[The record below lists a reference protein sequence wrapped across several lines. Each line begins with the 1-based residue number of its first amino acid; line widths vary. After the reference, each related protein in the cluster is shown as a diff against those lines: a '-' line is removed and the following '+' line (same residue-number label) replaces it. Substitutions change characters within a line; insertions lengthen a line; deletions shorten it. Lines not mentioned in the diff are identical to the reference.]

1 MAKKH
6 SGTEDVSDTSKKDKS
21 QKVPQRDKLKHDLN
35 IYHRDDLTEKQK
47 QYLDIIL
54 DKKTNIV
61 FLSGPSGSSKTFLS
75 LYAGLMALNSKTQ
88 SDILYLRSA
97 IESASKSL
105 GALPGD
111 ILEKVNPYLS
121 PLHDK
126 LEELLPSNEA
136 TMLIKENRISGNVVN
151 FIRGSSWNARF
162 VIVDEGQ
169 NLTHLELKTVMT
181 RLGKYSK
188 LIILGDPSQ
197 SDLNGKSAF
206 MPYFDLFNSE
216 ESKDYGIH
224 CLSFSRQDI
233 VRSRILGY
241 ILDRIEGTYTPPIN
255 QEPMFIK

>member
-6 SGTEDVSDTSKKDKS
+6 VGTEETVDGHKKDKS
-21 QKVPQRDKLKHDLN
+21 QKVPQRDKLKHELN

-47 QYLDIIL
+47 QYLEIIL

-61 FLSGPSGSSKTFLS
+61 FLNGCSGTSKTFLS
-75 LYAGLMALNSKTQ
+75 LYAGLMAINAKTQ

-111 ILEKVNPYLS
+111 ILEKVTPYLS

-126 LEELLPSNEA
+126 LEELLPSNEV
-136 TMLIKENRISGNVVN
+136 TMLIKENRITGNVVN
-151 FIRGSSWNARF
+151 FIRGSSWNAKF
-162 VIVDEGQ
+162 IIVDESQ
-169 NLTHLELKTVMT
+169 NLNHLELKTIMT

-197 SDLNGKSAF
+197 SDLNSKSGF
-206 MPYFDLFNSE
+206 MPYFDLFNND
-216 ESKDYGIH
+216 ESKEYGIH
-224 CLSFSRQDI
+224 CLSFTRQDI
-233 VRSRILGY
+233 VRSKILGY
-241 ILDRIEGTYTPPIN
+241 ILDRIEGTYTPHLY
-255 QEPMFIK
+255 QESMFVK